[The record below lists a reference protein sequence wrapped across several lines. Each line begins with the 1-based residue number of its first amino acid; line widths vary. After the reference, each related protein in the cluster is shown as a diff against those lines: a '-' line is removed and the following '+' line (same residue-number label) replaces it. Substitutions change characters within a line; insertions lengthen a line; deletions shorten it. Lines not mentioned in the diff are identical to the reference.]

1 MNEETLRFSSTHGIV
16 IIELTGSL
24 DLSIIPA
31 LKVRIAE
38 RLAERPSQIVI
49 DLKQV
54 SYLDSSGIGLLIF
67 IAKLAH
73 EFKGTV
79 CYVVPTGFV
88 FDVLHMVHFD
98 TLFAV
103 HKSRDRA
110 VKSFETA

>member
-1 MNEETLRFSSTHGIV
+1 MSEETLHFSTTHGIV
-16 IIELTGSL
+16 VMELTGSL
-24 DLSIIPA
+24 DMSIIPG
-31 LKVRIAE
+31 LKVRITE
-38 RLAERPSQIVI
+38 RLTEHPLQIVV

-73 EFKGTV
+73 EYKGAV
-79 CYVVPTGFV
+79 QYVVPTGFV

-110 VKSFETA
+110 IKSFGTE